1 MAKKTR
7 RSFSSSGSEISETP
21 AGFNPDYT
29 YVVSNLKRI
38 GVLAVIFIG
47 ALIVK
52 FVDRKS
58 VV

>member
-7 RSFSSSGSEISETP
+7 HNFSSSGSEINETP
-21 AGFNPDYT
+21 TGFNPDYT

-47 ALIVK
+47 ALIVLSL
-52 FVDRKS
+52 VL
-58 VV
+58 

>member
-7 RSFSSSGSEISETP
+7 RSFSASGETVETT

-29 YVVSNLKRI
+29 YVIQNLKRI

-47 ALIVK
+47 VLVALSFIL
-52 FVDRKS
+52 
-58 VV
+58 